1 MPSPD
6 TPERRW
12 WVAGAATLSAL
23 ALFLLSFLVEDGSPW
38 WSSALSNIAGAV
50 LLLVPAELALGLFR
64 SEVAASRRTAEVA
77 SDRADAALATAERTA
92 TSLEQVRDRLI
103 RKQTDELDAELAT
116 YKKVETDAS
125 RDALLSAL
133 RLATESELITEA
145 GVRVPVWWTDLH
157 YRFVID
163 GPEAELI
170 VRLENDDQ
178 TVVSEHIWTSDESAE
193 SFYGR
198 LVMAVREAGEDLG
211 TGLNLPTESI
221 AQLVEMLLDVA
232 RLRSQEPMGHR
243 STLRRII
250 ERRDGWYFTERLVIP
265 AERLG
270 YTIAVSRL
278 TEIDWEDHLGRKT
291 WDNNPV
297 DAIQF
302 AHRLYGIGP
311 RHRPTA

>member
-1 MPSPD
+1 MPSPS

-23 ALFLLSFLVEDGSPW
+23 ALFLLSFLVKDSSPW
-38 WSSALSNIAGAV
+38 WSSALSNIAGAM
-50 LLLVPAELALGLFR
+50 LLLVPAELALALFR
-64 SEVAASRRTAEVA
+64 SEVAASRRAAEVA
-77 SDRADAALATAERTA
+77 RDRADAALATAERTA
-92 TSLEQVRDRLI
+92 TSLEEVRDRLVE
-103 RKQTDELDAELAT
+103 KQTAELDAELAT
-116 YKKVETDAS
+116 YKLVETDAS
-125 RDALLSAL
+125 RNTLLNAL
-133 RLATESELITEA
+133 RLATENELITKA

-163 GPEAELI
+163 APQAELI

-178 TVVSEHIWTSDESAE
+178 TVVSEHIWTNDESAE

-211 TGLNLPTESI
+211 TGLNLPTESV
-221 AQLVEMLLDVA
+221 AQLVEMLLDVT

-250 ERRDGWYFTERLVIP
+250 ERRDGWYFTEHLVIP
-265 AERLG
+265 AARLG

-278 TEIDWEDHLGRKT
+278 TEVDWEDHLGRKP

-302 AHRLYGIGP
+302 ARRLYGIEPPHGQ
-311 RHRPTA
+311 TA